1 LNSDAI
7 LKIADILSKLYEKGE
22 PSKREVASALM
33 QVGESVRSECM
44 QIAAEEF
51 AYWRKVGDSPDRS
64 HDLEKIAMGAVGA
77 SSNIVS
83 SLFQNKSLQEVKTE
97 MAQRDKNR

>member
-7 LKIADILSKLYEKGE
+7 MKIADILSKLYEKGE

-51 AYWRKVGDSPDRS
+51 AYWRKVGDSPDQS
-64 HDLEKIAMGAVGA
+64 QDLDKIAMGAVGA

-83 SLFQNKSLQEVKTE
+83 SLFQNRSLLQVK
-97 MAQRDKNR
+97 ADIDQRDKNR